1 MMNTLKNLAPVRWAA
16 VHPRLAAWIVLSA
29 GMIILL
35 VIEAQNVGLLI
46 GQWIALIV
54 AVILV
59 AGACIWIISWEDADE
74 DEPAPVAVTVPATEP
89 PEPMVAAAE
98 APSISEPPPAV

>member
-1 MMNTLKNLAPVRWAA
+1 MNTLKNLAPVRWAS

-35 VIEAQNVGLLI
+35 VIEARDVGLLI
-46 GQWIALIV
+46 GQWIALIA

-59 AGACIWIISWEDADE
+59 AGACIWIISWEDSDE
-74 DEPAPVAVTVPATEP
+74 DEASVQESLTTGPVPVPAVTASTEAAPGSGEIP
-89 PEPMVAAAE
+89 PDA
-98 APSISEPPPAV
+98 

>member
-1 MMNTLKNLAPVRWAA
+1 MNTLKNLAPVRWASL
-16 VHPRLAAWIVLSA
+16 HPRLAAWIVLSA

-46 GQWIALIV
+46 GQWIALIA

-59 AGACIWIISWEDADE
+59 AGACIWIISWEDEDE
-74 DEPAPVAVTVPATEP
+74 DAAEPVAATPVSAPQPEPA
-89 PEPMVAAAE
+89 VAAAVSD
-98 APSISEPPPAV
+98 APVTDTPSAG